1 MIQLLVFETKEK
13 KKKKKV
19 GCGGRRGVVVGCW
32 VGVRLAHFYLLCN
45 NVHSYLSIYVYV
57 CMLACMGKHMEYH
70 FFISRIYPN
79 ETIQQGDLW
88 FASANM
94 YIN

>member
-1 MIQLLVFETKEK
+1 
-13 KKKKKV
+13 
-19 GCGGRRGVVVGCW
+19 
-32 VGVRLAHFYLLCN
+32 
-45 NVHSYLSIYVYV
+45 
-57 CMLACMGKHMEYH
+57 MLACMGKHMEYH